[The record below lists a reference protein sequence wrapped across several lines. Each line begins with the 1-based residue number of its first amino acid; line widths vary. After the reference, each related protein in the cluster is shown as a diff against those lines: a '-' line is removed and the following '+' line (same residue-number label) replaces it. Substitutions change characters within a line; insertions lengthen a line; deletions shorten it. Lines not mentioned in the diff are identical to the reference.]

1 MFVDFCSVTNNKSPT
16 SQLYGVKLENGK
28 VGINAIQVM
37 PQCTVISSAE
47 ENIESSWQNVT
58 TFLSDFKCAQVQGG
72 SSFDVFVVRLQIS
85 YMRAL

>member
-1 MFVDFCSVTNNKSPT
+1 
-16 SQLYGVKLENGK
+16 
-28 VGINAIQVM
+28 M

-72 SSFDVFVVRLQIS
+72 SSFDVFVVRLQIG
-85 YMRAL
+85 YIREL